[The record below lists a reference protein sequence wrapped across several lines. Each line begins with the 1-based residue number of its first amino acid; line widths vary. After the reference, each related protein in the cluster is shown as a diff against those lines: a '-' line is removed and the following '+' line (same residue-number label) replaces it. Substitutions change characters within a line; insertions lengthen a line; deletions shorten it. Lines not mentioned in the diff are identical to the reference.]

1 MQDIL
6 DETLIAINKSPQII
20 SLKKFSVT
28 NQNEPTTGTRR
39 ELLFPEWER
48 QHSQSKWREKVEKKK
63 PIGLQGLPWQEMDE
77 WSLFEANRWL
87 VII

>member
-28 NQNEPTTGTRR
+28 NQNEPTTGTRW
-39 ELLFPEWER
+39 ELFFPEWGR
-48 QHSQSKWREKVEKKK
+48 QHSQPK
-63 PIGLQGLPWQEMDE
+63 
-77 WSLFEANRWL
+77 
-87 VII
+87 